1 MNRHAVV
8 FLSRCV
14 VLEPEVEAAFNRRN
28 NDEAIIISREET
40 KLCTDQSRSNRALRL
55 LLLLRLLL
63 YSAS

>member
-1 MNRHAVV
+1 MNRHTVV

-40 KLCTDQSRSNRALRL
+40 KLCTDQSRSN
-55 LLLLRLLL
+55 
-63 YSAS
+63 